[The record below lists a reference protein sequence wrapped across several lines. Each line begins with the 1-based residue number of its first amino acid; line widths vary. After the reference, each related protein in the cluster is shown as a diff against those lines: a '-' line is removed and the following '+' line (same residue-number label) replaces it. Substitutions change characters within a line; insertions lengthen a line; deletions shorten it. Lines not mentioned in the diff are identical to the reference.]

1 MPRSWSA
8 SDARAN
14 FSTLLDD
21 AAAGQ
26 IQQIER
32 QRDGA
37 EFILVSKQL
46 FMASRPNLAQYLAEL
61 DTGLTGDEAEEW
73 LEVMR
78 TAQGK

>member
-46 FMASRPNLAQYLAEL
+46 FMASRPSLAQYLAEL
-61 DTGLTGDEAEEW
+61 DAGLTEKDSEEW
-73 LEVMR
+73 LQVMR